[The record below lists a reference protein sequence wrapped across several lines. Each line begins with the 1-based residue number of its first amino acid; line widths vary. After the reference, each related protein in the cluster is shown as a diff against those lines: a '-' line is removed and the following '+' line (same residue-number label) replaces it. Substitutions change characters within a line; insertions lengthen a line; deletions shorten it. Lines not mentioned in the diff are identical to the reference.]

1 MKLHPPVTVKE
12 LAAEFHARVIGD
24 ENQLISGLNEIN
36 NTKSG
41 DLTFVDHEKYYQK
54 ALASNASVIIIN
66 KEVTPPSG
74 KTLIVSDNPFVIYNE
89 LAKRYQPFCFS
100 QKAIA
105 DSAAIGAGTQIFPN
119 VFIGENVRIGS
130 NCIIYP
136 GVVIYAYCAIGDNV
150 IIHGNTTIGS
160 DAFYYK
166 KDSSGYNKMHTAG
179 RAVIESNV
187 EIGSNCTIDAGV
199 SDETRIGEGTKIDS
213 QVHIGHDVK
222 VGKQCIFA
230 AHVGI
235 AGNTVIGNGVTLWGK
250 VGVNKNITI
259 GDNAVVMATS
269 AVPKSLEGG
278 KTYLGIPV
286 NEVRAAA
293 KELILIKKL
302 PEMWEKIK
310 NL

>member
-1 MKLHPPVTVKE
+1 MKLHPQITVKE
-12 LAAEFHARVIGD
+12 LAALYDAKVIGD
-24 ENQLISGLNEIN
+24 ENLVISGLNEIN
-36 NTKSG
+36 NTKAG
-41 DLTFVDHEKYYQK
+41 DITFVDHEKYYQK
-54 ALASNASVIIIN
+54 ALESNASVVIIN
-66 KEVTPPSG
+66 KEVAATAG
-74 KTLIVSDNPFVIYNE
+74 KTLIVSDNPFLIYNE
-89 LAKRYQPFCFS
+89 LAKKYQPFSFS
-100 QKAIA
+100 QKATA
-105 DSAAIGAGTQIFPN
+105 DSAVIGAGTKIFPN
-119 VFIGENVRIGS
+119 VFIGEHVRIGA

-136 GVVIYAYCAIGDNV
+136 GVVIYAYSEIGDNV
-150 IIHGNTTIGS
+150 IIHANTTIGS

-166 KDSSGYNKMHTAG
+166 KDSNGYNKMHTAG
-179 RAVIESNV
+179 KAVLENNV

-199 SDETRIGEGTKIDS
+199 SDVTRIGEGTKIDS

-222 VGKQCIFA
+222 VGKHCIFA

>member
-1 MKLHPPVTVKE
+1 MNLYPPITVKE
-12 LAAEFHARVIGD
+12 IAARYNAKVIGD
-24 ENQLISGLNEIN
+24 ENQVITGLNEIN
-36 NTKSG
+36 NTKAG
-41 DLTFVDHEKYYQK
+41 DITFVDHEKYYTK
-54 ALASNASVIIIN
+54 ALESNASIIIIN
-66 KEVTPPSG
+66 KEVPQPNA
-74 KTLIVSDNPFVIYNE
+74 KALIVHENPFLIYNE
-89 LAKRYQPFCFS
+89 LAKEYQPFCFAA
-100 QKAIA
+100 KAIA
-105 DSAAIGAGTQIFPN
+105 ENALIGEGTKIFPN
-119 VFIGENVRIGS
+119 VFVGDNVRIGK

-136 GVVIYAYCAIGDNV
+136 GVVIYPYSEIFDDV
-150 IIHGNTTIGS
+150 IIHANTSIGS

-179 RAVIESNV
+179 KAVIESKV

-213 QVHIGHDVK
+213 QVHVGHDVK
-222 VGKQCIFA
+222 VGKNCIFA

-235 AGNTVIGNGVTLWGK
+235 AGNTTIGNNVTLWGK

-259 GDNAVVMATS
+259 GDGAIVMATS

-302 PEMWEKIK
+302 PEMWEKFK